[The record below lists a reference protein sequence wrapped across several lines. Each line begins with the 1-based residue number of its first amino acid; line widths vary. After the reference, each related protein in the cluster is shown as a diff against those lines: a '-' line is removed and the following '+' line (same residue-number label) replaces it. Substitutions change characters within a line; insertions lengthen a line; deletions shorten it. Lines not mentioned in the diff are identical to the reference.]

1 LNSERFFQFN
11 DLQTTSQNLHLQKVY
26 TVRWPTLTMHNRCLD
41 ENYLYLLCEQDKFNL
56 KINSINDLTGA
67 KAFSSFEGQWGDE
80 TQAQNLAKKF
90 SKWSELQMFWQFGN
104 FGNCK
109 L

>member
-1 LNSERFFQFN
+1 
-11 DLQTTSQNLHLQKVY
+11 
-26 TVRWPTLTMHNRCLD
+26 MHNRCLD

-90 SKWSELQMFWQFGN
+90 SKWSDVRLLMQLFNRSNFEKYVRQFSVVCN
-104 FGNCK
+104 K
-109 L
+109 S

>member
-1 LNSERFFQFN
+1 
-11 DLQTTSQNLHLQKVY
+11 
-26 TVRWPTLTMHNRCLD
+26 MHNRCLD

-56 KINSINDLTGA
+56 NINSINDLTGA

-90 SKWSELQMFWQFGN
+90 SKWSDVRLLMQLFNRSNFEKYVRQFSVVCN
-104 FGNCK
+104 K
-109 L
+109 S